1 MDGRGQ
7 ADRQRGRW
15 GDGKWG
21 WEERMDTTRL
31 RPASCHPGP
40 RESGACVRDAEPM
53 ASPGAPGHPLLGP
66 CRTVRRAAQDPACC
80 STFDVTAPP
89 RGRGLGDPG
98 APSSTGGSTLAE
110 AGTRVP
116 NGRRTG

>member
-1 MDGRGQ
+1 
-7 ADRQRGRW
+7 
-15 GDGKWG
+15 
-21 WEERMDTTRL
+21 MDTTRL